1 MELTESNFKKLVL
14 QSDDI
19 WLIEFFAP
27 WCGHCK
33 NLEPHWKSAAG
44 ELKGKVKLGA
54 VDATVHQEL
63 LAHEYEQIEYGVRG
77 KV

>member
-1 MELTESNFKKLVL
+1 MY
-14 QSDDI
+14 
-19 WLIEFFAP
+19 FAQ

-33 NLEPHWKSAAG
+33 NLKPHWKSAA
-44 ELKGKVKLGA
+44 EVKFGA

>member
-1 MELTESNFKKLVL
+1 MIADQTFKV
-14 QSDDI
+14 
-19 WLIEFFAP
+19 FFAQ

-33 NLEPHWKSAAG
+33 NLKPHWKSAA
-44 ELKGKVKLGA
+44 EVKFGA